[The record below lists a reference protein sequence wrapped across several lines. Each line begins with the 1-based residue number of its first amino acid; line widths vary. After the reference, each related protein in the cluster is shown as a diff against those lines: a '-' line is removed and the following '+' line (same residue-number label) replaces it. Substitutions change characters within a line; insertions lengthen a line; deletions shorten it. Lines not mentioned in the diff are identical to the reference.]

1 MNHAN
6 VLCRLGFV
14 GVMLAALWMCPLR
27 PGGLS
32 GVPAAWAAVNDDV
45 PLLTAQTFADMLHQ
59 AKGKV
64 VVINFFASWCPP
76 CREEIPG
83 LMRLRK
89 RYSQDQVVFL
99 GLSVDQDMR
108 DIKDFLAKTPL
119 NYPVYLADPVLAHM
133 YSVSAIPHNTVYD
146 KAGRIVG
153 NQPGMIEERDM
164 RHALD
169 ELVRQP

>member
-1 MNHAN
+1 
-6 VLCRLGFV
+6 
-14 GVMLAALWMCPLR
+14 MLALFWICQ
-27 PGGLS
+27 PGPERFAGP
-32 GVPAAWAAVNDDV
+32 PAARAAVHDDIPV
-45 PLLTAQTFADMLHQ
+45 LTAAAFADILDQ

-89 RYSQDQVVFL
+89 RYSPEQVVFL
-99 GLSVDQDMR
+99 GLSVDQDMQ

-119 NYPVYLADPVLAHM
+119 NYPVYLADPVLARM
-133 YSVSAIPHNTVYD
+133 YSVSSIPHNTVYD
-146 KAGRIVG
+146 KSGRIVG
-153 NQPGMIEERDM
+153 NQPGLIEERDM

-169 ELVRQP
+169 ALVRRQ